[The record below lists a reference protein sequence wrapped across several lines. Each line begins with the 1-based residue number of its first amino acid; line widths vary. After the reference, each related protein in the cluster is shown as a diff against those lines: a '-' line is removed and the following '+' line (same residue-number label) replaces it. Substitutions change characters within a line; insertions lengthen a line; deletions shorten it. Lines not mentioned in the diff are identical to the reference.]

1 MYTAWIPPVPGLRH
15 SVCAGLAPDPL
26 VSPVAGL
33 GTHAHEACSLTSVAG
48 TQTLLD
54 MHTRAQAH
62 TLWILPVTGLS
73 LCGGWPQGCIMQMG
87 LLDSQSRPTALIL
100 ANSRASLVVSLDLL
114 VLLAGIPQTLVSSG

>member
-1 MYTAWIPPVPGLRH
+1 MYTVWIAPVPGLRH
-15 SVCAGLAPDPL
+15 SVCAGLAHPL

-33 GTHAHEACSLTSVAG
+33 GMQAHEACSPTSVAG

-54 MHTRAQAH
+54 MHTRAQVH

-73 LCGGWPQGCIMQMG
+73 LCSGWPRDCLMQMG

-100 ANSRASLVVSLDLL
+100 ANSRASLVASLDLL
-114 VLLAGIPQTLVSSG
+114 VLLAGIPQALVSSG